1 MTNLLFSSG
10 VTLFSITARRG
21 GAVGASSPVQAPAPA
36 RFYVEKGYCSYPTS
50 DHQRQETPS
59 SANDQDVM
67 EVVTFT
73 WEKCRAVTS
82 GQPISRVTVRA
93 WRHPWTRVSLW
104 GACAWQLLAPF
115 VHCLELQGK
124 TLQTWL
130 HLNEF
135 TRTLF
140 PVQSGQPKAFVQSVR
155 RRLPLGFSLSH

>member
-1 MTNLLFSSG
+1 
-10 VTLFSITARRG
+10 
-21 GAVGASSPVQAPAPA
+21 
-36 RFYVEKGYCSYPTS
+36 
-50 DHQRQETPS
+50 
-59 SANDQDVM
+59 M

-104 GACAWQLLAPF
+104 GACPGQLLAPF
-115 VHCLELQGK
+115 VHYLEAQGK

-130 HLNEF
+130 DLNEF

-140 PVQSGQPKAFVQSVR
+140 PVQPTSFEQSVR
-155 RRLPLGFSLSH
+155 APTPSGFLSLSLSH